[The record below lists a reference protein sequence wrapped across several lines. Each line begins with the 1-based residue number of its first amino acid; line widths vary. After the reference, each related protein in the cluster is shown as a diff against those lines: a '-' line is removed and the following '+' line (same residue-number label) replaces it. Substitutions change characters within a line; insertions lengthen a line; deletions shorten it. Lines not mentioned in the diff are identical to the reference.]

1 MPTAGLNL
9 LCHEFVR
16 FMNLF
21 LKFCQP
27 IGTVQI

>member
-1 MPTAGLNL
+1 MPAAGLNL
-9 LCHEFVR
+9 LRHTFVR
-16 FMNLF
+16 LVNLF